1 MRYRV
6 DEPLFTRVLPDVTA
20 LRPVPGSIYITG
32 ESPEQRSTHL
42 SHWQSNSPDV
52 VFMRIAADNRSRM
65 TATVDDTT
73 PTTINLRSTSGLRGL
88 LDAGGRSAIYLDITG
103 LPHHVWAPL
112 LRTIRSRPEPS
123 FVVYV
128 EPGDYRFS
136 ASPTDV
142 TLFDLSEKI
151 EGISPLP
158 GFVTFSSRPGPEAL
172 FVPLLGFEGARLA
185 FMLEAVQPK
194 RENVVPI
201 VGVPGF
207 RPEYPFYTYLGNRSQ
222 LSETRAWH
230 NVRFAAANCP
240 FSAYHVI
247 GAISADWPARQMRL
261 GLIGTKPHALG
272 AILYFLDHPTET
284 ELLYDYPIRK
294 ALRTEGISRVCVYD
308 LSLLPP
314 LRPDRSSM
322 ARDASA

>member
-6 DEPLFTRVLPDVTA
+6 EEPLFTRVLPDVRA
-20 LRPVPGSIYITG
+20 LRPAAGSVYITG
-32 ESPEQRSTHL
+32 DSVEQRSTHY
-42 SHWQSNSPDV
+42 SEWQASCPDV
-52 VFMRIAADNRSRM
+52 TFMHVTTVNRSTIT
-65 TATVDDTT
+65 TAVGDATASVS
-73 PTTINLRSTSGLRGL
+73 LRSATALREL
-88 LDAGGRSAIYLDITG
+88 FDGGSRTAIYLDITG

-151 EGISPLP
+151 DGIAPLP
-158 GFVTFSSRPGPEAL
+158 GYVSLTSRAGQESL

-194 RENVVPI
+194 RENIAPI
-201 VGVPGF
+201 IGVPGF
-207 RPEYPFYTYLGNRSQ
+207 RPEYPFYTYLGNRLQ
-222 LSETRAWH
+222 LSETRSWH
-230 NVRFAAANCP
+230 NVRFAPANCP

-247 GAISADWPARQMRL
+247 GAIASESPSRHLRL

-284 ELLYDYPIRK
+284 ELLYDHPIRK

-314 LRPDRSSM
+314 LRPDRVTM
-322 ARDASA
+322 TRDSQ